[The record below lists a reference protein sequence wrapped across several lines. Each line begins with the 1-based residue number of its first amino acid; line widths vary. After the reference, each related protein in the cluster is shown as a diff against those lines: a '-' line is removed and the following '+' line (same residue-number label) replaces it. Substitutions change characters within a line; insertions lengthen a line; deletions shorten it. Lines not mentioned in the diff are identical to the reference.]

1 MGTVTTDR
9 LSLAWPEETILDIPA
24 RDEARSP
31 AAARWRRATIWLAS
45 VALSLIVLLASL
57 EFLRRQGLDPW
68 KWLASIWTLIAAIPL
83 PFVVLALALK
93 ASEVALN
100 AYAWT
105 TVLRASFPG
114 MRFSF
119 RQTLGV
125 VQGGVGIFAVVPP
138 KFGGFA
144 VLGLYRLAFPT
155 IPIMTVLAT
164 RAVQGISSTILGTL
178 LFLAFMVVTAG
189 FGSHSGYLDVVVAF
203 YTSQPL
209 LATLLT
215 ALVIVAVLLLVR
227 HGREWT
233 HAVATQIALG
243 GAILRTPRRYVLR
256 VVVPTLLAFAFRW
269 GVTATLLSAFGIPLS
284 WETLLKVNVSHGI
297 ARSVQITPGGLGTV
311 QAFDLVALGGVAPVD
326 VIVAYSLSEATLLFA
341 FNLLF
346 GLVALIWAF
355 GWERTRQA
363 LRFPGR
369 SAEAG
374 RPAPR
379 PGLS

>member
-1 MGTVTTDR
+1 M
-9 LSLAWPEETILDIPA
+9 DIPA
-24 RDEARSP
+24 RDESRPPS
-31 AAARWRRATIWLAS
+31 AARWRRAAIWLAS
-45 VALSLIVLLASL
+45 VALSVVVLLASL
-57 EFLRRQGLDPW
+57 EFLRRQGLDPRA
-68 KWLASIWTLIAAIPL
+68 WLASIWALIAAIPL
-83 PFVVLALALK
+83 PFVILALTLK
-93 ASEVALN
+93 VAEVSLN
-100 AYAWT
+100 AFAWT
-105 TVLRASFPG
+105 TVLRASFPE
-114 MRFSF
+114 MQVSF

-125 VQGGVGIFAVVPP
+125 VQGGVGIFSVVPP

-189 FGSHSGYLDVVVAF
+189 VGGQPGYLDVVAAF

-215 ALVIVAVLLLVR
+215 ALAIVAIVLLVR

-233 HAVATQIALG
+233 RSFVSQISMG
-243 GAILRTPRRYVLR
+243 GAILRTPRRYALL
-256 VVVPTLLAFAFRW
+256 VVAPTLLAFVFRW

-326 VIVAYSLSEATLLFA
+326 VIVAYSLSEATLLFV

-346 GLVALIWAF
+346 AFVALVSAF
-355 GWERTRQA
+355 GWERTRQM
-363 LRFPGR
+363 LRLPGSQA
-369 SAEAG
+369 SAA
-374 RPAPR
+374 RTAAPR